1 MSSTAASAD
10 KASKGGFH
18 YAWLVMFGFGMLMCG
33 TIGAFTVLGSLF
45 FYPVSESIGCD
56 LSVLTLYVTV
66 QMLAMAVGMPV
77 VGNLLSKVKLPV
89 MLTVATLVE
98 VAAVFAMS
106 FFTEVWQWYVASV
119 FIGLG
124 LSATSTVTITPT
136 LGNWFQKKTGLAM
149 GLVWSIQSIFC
160 AVASPIF
167 SNIIADMGWRTA
179 YIILAVVG
187 AVLSLPFTI
196 FVIRYRPE
204 DKGMLPYG
212 YEEGA
217 AAEGEAPEGATTGV
231 AVKVAMK
238 SVPFFICIGVVMLCQ
253 LTSCMNTF
261 FASYAEAVGLGAV
274 VGGLMVTAASV
285 FDIALN
291 PMVGA
296 TSDKFGATKS
306 MVFWTGVTILSL
318 VLLYVGKTSP
328 MLSYIGAGINDAM
341 YVVCGVGYATYAMT
355 LFGMKDFEKIF
366 SRITMVG
373 YLVAS
378 LGLPVMM
385 FIGEKTGAFENAFI
399 FCIVLDVI
407 VIVLSLA
414 GEAAGKKLPWTDENG
429 NKVANP
435 NA

>member
-1 MSSTAASAD
+1 MSTTENATQKS
-10 KASKGGFH
+10 GGFH

-45 FYPVSESIGCD
+45 FFPVSEAIGCD
-56 LSVLTLYVTV
+56 LSVLTLYVTI
-66 QMLAMAVGMPV
+66 QMLAMAIGMPV

-98 VAAVFAMS
+98 VVSVFSMS

-119 FIGLG
+119 FIGFG

-136 LGNWFQKKTGLAM
+136 LGNWFHKKTGLAM
-149 GLVWSIQSIFC
+149 GLVWSIQSVFC
-160 AVASPIF
+160 AIASPIF
-167 SNIIADMGWRTA
+167 SNVIADMGWRTA
-179 YIILAVVG
+179 YVVLAVVG

-212 YEEGA
+212 YDASE
-217 AAEGEAPEGATTGV
+217 AEQTEVPEGTEVGV
-231 AVKVAMK
+231 SIKVAMK
-238 SVPFFICIGVVMLCQ
+238 SMPFFICVAVVMLCQ

-261 FASYAEAVGLGAV
+261 FATYAEAVGLGAV

-285 FDIALN
+285 FDVVLN
-291 PMVGA
+291 PIVGA

-328 MLSYIGAGINDAM
+328 ILSYLGAGINDTM

-378 LGLPVMM
+378 LGLPLMM
-385 FIGEKTGAFENAFI
+385 FVGESTGAFENAFLV
-399 FCIVLDVI
+399 CIVFDIAVI
-407 VIVLSLA
+407 IFAIA
-414 GEAAGKKLPWTDENG
+414 GEKAGKKLPWTDTEG
-429 NKVANP
+429 KPVANP

>member
-1 MSSTAASAD
+1 MSSSAASAD

-167 SNIIADMGWRTA
+167 SNVIAAMGWRTA

-231 AVKVAMK
+231 AIKVAMK
-238 SVPFFICIGVVMLCQ
+238 SMPFFICIGVVMLCQ

-261 FASYAEAVGLGAV
+261 FATYAEAVGLGAV

-291 PMVGA
+291 PPWWA
-296 TSDKFGATKS
+296 
-306 MVFWTGVTILSL
+306 
-318 VLLYVGKTSP
+318 
-328 MLSYIGAGINDAM
+328 
-341 YVVCGVGYATYAMT
+341 
-355 LFGMKDFEKIF
+355 
-366 SRITMVG
+366 
-373 YLVAS
+373 
-378 LGLPVMM
+378 LPA
-385 FIGEKTGAFENAFI
+385 I
-399 FCIVLDVI
+399 
-407 VIVLSLA
+407 SLA
-414 GEAAGKKLPWTDENG
+414 RPSPWSSGPASPSFPWSFSTLARLPPCFPTLAPASTTRCTSSAAWATRPTR
-429 NKVANP
+429 
-435 NA
+435 